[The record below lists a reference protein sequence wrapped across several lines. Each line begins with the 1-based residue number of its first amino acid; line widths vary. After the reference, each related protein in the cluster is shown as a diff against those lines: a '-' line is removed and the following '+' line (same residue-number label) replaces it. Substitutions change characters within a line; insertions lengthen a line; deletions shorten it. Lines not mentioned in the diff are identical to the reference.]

1 MSGNRFHV
9 VHARSKNFPFSPLH
23 RQTHAV
29 DSQEIGN
36 KFPVFA
42 VKSSILID
50 IEGLERTMNDATLLV
65 AARGMLWPSNSGAEA
80 AVGILA
86 GRDISVAG
94 QFGGVPLAA
103 ASVPP
108 RAQAP
113 AKMAIAA

>member
-1 MSGNRFHV
+1 MR
-9 VHARSKNFPFSPLH
+9 ATTIFPFSPLH
-23 RQTHAV
+23 RQIHAV
-29 DSQEIGN
+29 DGQEIGI

-50 IEGLERTMNDATLLV
+50 IEGLERTMSDATLLV

-86 GRDISVAG
+86 DRDIPAAG
-94 QFGGVPLAA
+94 PFAGAPFAA
-103 ASVPP
+103 ASVLP

>member
-1 MSGNRFHV
+1 MPGHLFHV
-9 VHARSKNFPFSPLH
+9 VHARNKDFPFSRLH
-23 RQTHAV
+23 RQTRAV

-36 KFPVFA
+36 EFPVFA

-50 IEGLERTMNDATLLV
+50 IEGLERTMSDATLLV

-86 GRDISVAG
+86 GRDIPAASQFAG
-94 QFGGVPLAA
+94 MPLAA
-103 ASVPP
+103 APVLA

-113 AKMAIAA
+113 AKMATAA

>member
-1 MSGNRFHV
+1 MN
-9 VHARSKNFPFSPLH
+9 
-23 RQTHAV
+23 
-29 DSQEIGN
+29 SQEIGN

-50 IEGLERTMNDATLLV
+50 IEGLERTMSDATLLV

-86 GRDISVAG
+86 NGDIPAAG
-94 QFGGVPLAA
+94 QFGGAPLAA
-103 ASVPP
+103 ASVLP

>member
-1 MSGNRFHV
+1 MPGNPFHA
-9 VHARSKNFPFSPLH
+9 VHAHNKDFPVFALH
-23 RQTHAV
+23 RQTRAV
-29 DSQEIGN
+29 NRQEIGN

-50 IEGLERTMNDATLLV
+50 IEGLERTMIDATLLIAV
-65 AARGMLWPSNSGAEA
+65 RGMLWPSNSGAEA

-86 GRDISVAG
+86 DRDIPATG
-94 QFGGVPLAA
+94 QFAGVPFAA
-103 ASVPP
+103 APVLA